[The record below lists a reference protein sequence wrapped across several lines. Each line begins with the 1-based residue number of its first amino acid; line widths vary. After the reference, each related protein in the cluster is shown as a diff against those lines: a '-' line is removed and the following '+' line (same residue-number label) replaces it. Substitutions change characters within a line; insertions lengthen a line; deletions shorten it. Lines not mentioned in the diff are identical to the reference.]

1 MSRLLPAKFDYEP
14 IPPFHTARIT
24 LGSDT
29 TTIATDNLADAVNT
43 IYAGD
48 YIFGAVIDAA
58 GFPVACYR
66 EGFMTGVS
74 AVFEII
80 SAMTVEH
87 GNSVAYEAL
96 LQVEMHWRT
105 RWPRL

>member
-1 MSRLLPAKFDYEP
+1 
-14 IPPFHTARIT
+14 
-24 LGSDT
+24 
-29 TTIATDNLADAVNT
+29 
-43 IYAGD
+43 
-48 YIFGAVIDAA
+48 
-58 GFPVACYR
+58 
-66 EGFMTGVS
+66 
-74 AVFEII
+74 VFEII